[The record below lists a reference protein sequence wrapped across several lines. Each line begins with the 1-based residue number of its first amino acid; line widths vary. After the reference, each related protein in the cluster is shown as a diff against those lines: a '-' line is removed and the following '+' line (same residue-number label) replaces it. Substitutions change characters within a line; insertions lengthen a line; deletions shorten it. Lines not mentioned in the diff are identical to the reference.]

1 MTVKRRDTLLG
12 SAALL
17 ATASLPRLS
26 CAATQG
32 ARMTL
37 YRDPHCG
44 CCMSWVA
51 TIEKTYPVSV
61 IPTNNMAE
69 IKQQLGVPADLVSCH
84 TGQIGTIVIEGHV
97 PLADIE
103 RLLADKP
110 EGVRGLAVPGM
121 PLGSPGM
128 EHPDGHLD
136 PYTVFAFYANGDLR
150 AFSRH
155 NGA

>member
-1 MTVKRRDTLLG
+1 
-12 SAALL
+12 
-17 ATASLPRLS
+17 
-26 CAATQG
+26 
-32 ARMTL
+32 MTL

-61 IPTNNMAE
+61 IETNKIME
-69 IKQQLGVPADLVSCH
+69 IKQQLGIPADLMSCH

-97 PLADIE
+97 PVADIE
-103 RLLADKP
+103 RLLREKT

-128 EHPDGHLD
+128 ESPDGKVD
-136 PYTVFAFYANGDLR
+136 PYTVFAFYANGNLR
-150 AFSRH
+150 PFARY